1 MASSMKDL
9 FGFIA
14 KDDSLRT
21 EGQILR
27 LSLGLIEVKP
37 QVRKHFD
44 EEELKALAESIK
56 AVGLQE
62 PLTVMEEDPH
72 SHKYTLVN
80 GERRYRALKLIYGD
94 DFQNTMVECYVRAK
108 PVEENHKKLLQIVD
122 NEVRSGLTVSEL
134 VSTIR
139 YLERNGIKRKEIAK
153 ALGGVTSAKMTKLY
167 ALADYDCPAFLEP
180 LMSMTTSYQNLYLL
194 RNLAKKYPDEV
205 KNFCIECVEEGV
217 FSETQMNTLRAKI
230 KEIESPDIN
239 SEKSVDPDHTSDT
252 NKDKEE
258 SSSPVKENEP
268 TVPKEASEADSQ
280 EAKSVQNPWKA
291 SQTTSGEKTVASE
304 QENSSDP
311 EESEGTLEDS
321 EKRQGYSETN
331 ERDDYDDPSVFD
343 EGDETAETH
352 LPRGESTSK
361 PEKQETKPPKKLCG
375 IRTILAF
382 DQAANKLICVL
393 DDYTQVEVS
402 PSQLKVKL

>member
-80 GERRYRALKLIYGD
+80 GERRYRALKLIYGE

-194 RNLAKKYPDEV
+194 RNLAKRYPDEV

-217 FSETQMNTLRAKI
+217 FSETQMNALRAKI
-230 KEIESPDIN
+230 KEIESPDFTA
-239 SEKSVDPDHTSDT
+239 EKSVDPDRTSDT
-252 NKDKEE
+252 SKEE
-258 SSSPVKENEP
+258 SSSVVKENDP
-268 TVPKEASEADSQ
+268 TAPKETSEADTQ
-280 EAKSVQNPWKA
+280 ETKSVQNPWKA
-291 SQTTSGEKTVASE
+291 SQTISGEKTVAVE
-304 QENSSDP
+304 QENSGDP
-311 EESEGTLEDS
+311 EESEGFREDG
-321 EKRQGYSETN
+321 EERQGYSEIN
-331 ERDDYDDPSVFD
+331 ERDDYDDPSVND
-343 EGDETAETH
+343 EGNETAETR

-375 IRTILAF
+375 VRTILAF
-382 DQAANKLICVL
+382 DQAANQLICVL

-402 PSQLKVKL
+402 PSQLKVKI

>member
-80 GERRYRALKLIYGD
+80 GERRYRALKLIYGE

-217 FSETQMNTLRAKI
+217 FSETQMNALRAKI
-230 KEIESPDIN
+230 KEIESPDIK
-239 SEKSVDPDHTSDT
+239 SKKSVDPDHTSDT
-252 NKDKEE
+252 NKEE
-258 SSSPVKENEP
+258 SSSVVKENDP
-268 TVPKEASEADSQ
+268 TAPKETSEADTQ
-280 EAKSVQNPWKA
+280 ETKSVQNPWKA
-291 SQTTSGEKTVASE
+291 SQTISGEKAVAVE
-304 QENSSDP
+304 QENSGDP
-311 EESEGTLEDS
+311 EESEGFREDG
-321 EKRQGYSETN
+321 EERQGYSEIN
-331 ERDDYDDPSVFD
+331 ERDDYDDPSVND
-343 EGDETAETH
+343 EGNETAETR

-375 IRTILAF
+375 VRTILAF
-382 DQAANKLICVL
+382 DQAANQLICVL

-402 PSQLKVKL
+402 PSQLKVKI

>member
-80 GERRYRALKLIYGD
+80 GERRYRALKLIYGE

-153 ALGGVTSAKMTKLY
+153 ALGGVTSAKMT
-167 ALADYDCPAFLEP
+167 LADYDCPAFLEP

-205 KNFCIECVEEGV
+205 INFCIECVEEGV
-217 FSETQMNTLRAKI
+217 FSETQMNALRAKI
-230 KEIESPDIN
+230 KEIESPDFTA
-239 SEKSVDPDHTSDT
+239 EKSVDPDRTSDT
-252 NKDKEE
+252 SKEE
-258 SSSPVKENEP
+258 SSSVVKENDP
-268 TVPKEASEADSQ
+268 TAPKETSEADTQ
-280 EAKSVQNPWKA
+280 ETKSVQNPWKA
-291 SQTTSGEKTVASE
+291 SQTISGEKTVAVE
-304 QENSSDP
+304 QENSGDP
-311 EESEGTLEDS
+311 EESEGFREDG
-321 EKRQGYSETN
+321 EERQGYSEIN
-331 ERDDYDDPSVFD
+331 ERDDYDDPSVND
-343 EGDETAETH
+343 EGNETAETR

-375 IRTILAF
+375 VRTILAF
-382 DQAANKLICVL
+382 DQAANQLICVL

-402 PSQLKVKL
+402 PSQLKVKI

>member
-80 GERRYRALKLIYGD
+80 GERRYRALKLIYGE

-153 ALGGVTSAKMTKLY
+153 ALGGVTSVKMTKLY

-217 FSETQMNTLRAKI
+217 FSETQMNALRAKI
-230 KEIESPDIN
+230 KEIESPDFTA
-239 SEKSVDPDHTSDT
+239 EKSVDPDRTSDT
-252 NKDKEE
+252 SKEE
-258 SSSPVKENEP
+258 SSSVVKENDP
-268 TVPKEASEADSQ
+268 TAPKETSEADTQ
-280 EAKSVQNPWKA
+280 ETKSVQNPWKA
-291 SQTTSGEKTVASE
+291 SQTISGEKTVAVE
-304 QENSSDP
+304 QENSGDP
-311 EESEGTLEDS
+311 EESEGFREDG
-321 EKRQGYSETN
+321 EERQGYSEIN
-331 ERDDYDDPSVFD
+331 ERDDYDDPSVND
-343 EGDETAETH
+343 EGNETAETR
-352 LPRGESTSK
+352 LPRGKSTSK

-375 IRTILAF
+375 VRTILAF
-382 DQAANKLICVL
+382 DQAANQLICVL

-402 PSQLKVKL
+402 PSQLKVKI

>member
-217 FSETQMNTLRAKI
+217 FSETQMNALRAKI
-230 KEIESPDIN
+230 KEIESPDFTA
-239 SEKSVDPDHTSDT
+239 EKSVDPDRTSDT
-252 NKDKEE
+252 SKEE
-258 SSSPVKENEP
+258 SSSVVKENDP
-268 TVPKEASEADSQ
+268 TAPKETSEADTQ
-280 EAKSVQNPWKA
+280 ETKSVQNPWKA
-291 SQTTSGEKTVASE
+291 SQTISGEKTVAVE
-304 QENSSDP
+304 QENSGDP
-311 EESEGTLEDS
+311 EESEGFREDG
-321 EKRQGYSETN
+321 EERQGYSEIN
-331 ERDDYDDPSVFD
+331 ERDDYDDPSVND
-343 EGDETAETH
+343 EGNETAETR
-352 LPRGESTSK
+352 LPRGVSTSK

-375 IRTILAF
+375 VRTILAF
-382 DQAANKLICVL
+382 DQAANQLICVL

-402 PSQLKVKL
+402 PSQLKVKI

>member
-80 GERRYRALKLIYGD
+80 GERRYRALKLIYGE

-217 FSETQMNTLRAKI
+217 FSETQMNALRAKI
-230 KEIESPDIN
+230 KEIESPDFTV
-239 SEKSVDPDHTSDT
+239 EKSVDPDRTSDT
-252 NKDKEE
+252 SKEE
-258 SSSPVKENEP
+258 SSSVVKENDP
-268 TVPKEASEADSQ
+268 TAPKETSEADTQ
-280 EAKSVQNPWKA
+280 ETKSVQNPWKA
-291 SQTTSGEKTVASE
+291 SQTISGEKTVAVE
-304 QENSSDP
+304 QENSGDP
-311 EESEGTLEDS
+311 EESEGFREDG
-321 EKRQGYSETN
+321 EERQGYSEIN
-331 ERDDYDDPSVFD
+331 ERDDYDDPSVND
-343 EGDETAETH
+343 EENETAETR
-352 LPRGESTSK
+352 LPRGVSTSK

-375 IRTILAF
+375 VRTILAF
-382 DQAANKLICVL
+382 DQAANQLICVL

-402 PSQLKVKL
+402 PSQLKVKI

>member
-62 PLTVMEEDPH
+62 PLTVMEEDPN

-217 FSETQMNTLRAKI
+217 FSETQMNALRAKI

-252 NKDKEE
+252 NKDTEE

-291 SQTTSGEKTVASE
+291 SQTISGEKTVAVE
-304 QENSSDP
+304 QENSGDP
-311 EESEGTLEDS
+311 EESEGFREDG
-321 EKRQGYSETN
+321 EERQGYSEIN
-331 ERDDYDDPSVFD
+331 ERDDYDDPSVND
-343 EGDETAETH
+343 EGNETAETR

-375 IRTILAF
+375 VRTILAF

-402 PSQLKVKL
+402 PSQLKVKI

>member
-217 FSETQMNTLRAKI
+217 FSETQMNALRAKI
-230 KEIESPDIN
+230 KEIESPDIK
-239 SEKSVDPDHTSDT
+239 SKKSVDPDHTSDT

-258 SSSPVKENEP
+258 SSSSVKENEP
-268 TVPKEASEADSQ
+268 TLSKEASEADSQ

-291 SQTTSGEKTVASE
+291 SQTISGEKAVAVE
-304 QENSSDP
+304 QENSGDP
-311 EESEGTLEDS
+311 EESEGFREDG
-321 EKRQGYSETN
+321 EERQGYSEIN
-331 ERDDYDDPSVFD
+331 ERDDYDDPSVND
-343 EGDETAETH
+343 EGNETAETR

-375 IRTILAF
+375 VRTILAF
-382 DQAANKLICVL
+382 DQAANQLICVL

-402 PSQLKVKL
+402 PSQLKVKI

>member
-80 GERRYRALKLIYGD
+80 GERRYRALKLIYGE

-180 LMSMTTSYQNLYLL
+180 LMSMTTSYKNLYLL

-217 FSETQMNTLRAKI
+217 FSETQMNALRAKI
-230 KEIESPDIN
+230 KEIESPDFTA
-239 SEKSVDPDHTSDT
+239 EKSVDPDRTSDT
-252 NKDKEE
+252 SKEE
-258 SSSPVKENEP
+258 SSSVVKENDP
-268 TVPKEASEADSQ
+268 TAPKETSKADTQ
-280 EAKSVQNPWKA
+280 ETKSVQNPWKA
-291 SQTTSGEKTVASE
+291 SQTISGEKTVAVE
-304 QENSSDP
+304 QENSGDP
-311 EESEGTLEDS
+311 EESEGFREDG
-321 EKRQGYSETN
+321 EERQGYSEIN
-331 ERDDYDDPSVFD
+331 ERDDYDDPSVND
-343 EGDETAETH
+343 EGNETAETR

-375 IRTILAF
+375 VRTILAF
-382 DQAANKLICVL
+382 DQAANQLICVL

-402 PSQLKVKL
+402 PSQLKVKI

>member
-80 GERRYRALKLIYGD
+80 GERRYRALKLIYGE
-94 DFQNTMVECYVRAK
+94 DFQNIMVECYVRAK

-217 FSETQMNTLRAKI
+217 FSETQMNALRAKI
-230 KEIESPDIN
+230 KEIESPDFTA
-239 SEKSVDPDHTSDT
+239 EKSVDPDRTSDT
-252 NKDKEE
+252 SKEE
-258 SSSPVKENEP
+258 SSSVVKENDP
-268 TVPKEASEADSQ
+268 TAPKETSEADTQ
-280 EAKSVQNPWKA
+280 ETKSVQNPWKA
-291 SQTTSGEKTVASE
+291 SQTISGEKTVAVE
-304 QENSSDP
+304 QENSGDP
-311 EESEGTLEDS
+311 EESEGFREDG
-321 EKRQGYSETN
+321 EERQGYSEIN
-331 ERDDYDDPSVFD
+331 ERDDYDDPSVND
-343 EGDETAETH
+343 EGNETAETR

-375 IRTILAF
+375 VRTILAF
-382 DQAANKLICVL
+382 DQAANQLICVL

-402 PSQLKVKL
+402 PSQLKVKI

>member
-44 EEELKALAESIK
+44 EDELKALAESIK

-62 PLTVMEEDPH
+62 PLTVMEED

-217 FSETQMNTLRAKI
+217 FSETQMNALRAKI

-252 NKDKEE
+252 SKDKEE

-291 SQTTSGEKTVASE
+291 SQTTPGEKTVVSE
-304 QENSSDP
+304 QGDSSDP
-311 EESEGTLEDS
+311 EESEGFHEDGEES
-321 EKRQGYSETN
+321 EGSSEIN
-331 ERDDYDDPSVFD
+331 ERDDYDHPSVND
-343 EGDETAETH
+343 EQEETADSQ
-352 LPRGESTSK
+352 LPRGDGSSK
-361 PEKQETKPPKKLCG
+361 LEKREQKPPQKLRG
-375 IRTILAF
+375 VRTILAF
-382 DQAANKLICVL
+382 DQAANKLICIL
-393 DDYTQVEVS
+393 DDYSQVEVS
-402 PSQLKVKL
+402 PVQLKVKL

>member
-80 GERRYRALKLIYGD
+80 GERRYRALKLIYGE

-122 NEVRSGLTVSEL
+122 EVRSGLTVSEL

-217 FSETQMNTLRAKI
+217 FSETQMNALRAKI
-230 KEIESPDIN
+230 KEIESPDFTA
-239 SEKSVDPDHTSDT
+239 EKSVDPDRTSDT
-252 NKDKEE
+252 SKEE
-258 SSSPVKENEP
+258 SSSVVKENDP
-268 TVPKEASEADSQ
+268 TAPKETSEADTQ
-280 EAKSVQNPWKA
+280 ETKSVQNPWKA
-291 SQTTSGEKTVASE
+291 SQTISGEKTVAVE
-304 QENSSDP
+304 QENSGDP
-311 EESEGTLEDS
+311 EESEGFREDG
-321 EKRQGYSETN
+321 EERQGYSEIN
-331 ERDDYDDPSVFD
+331 ERDDYDDPSVND
-343 EGDETAETH
+343 EGNETAETC

-375 IRTILAF
+375 VRTILAF
-382 DQAANKLICVL
+382 DQAANQLICVL

-402 PSQLKVKL
+402 PSQLKVKI

>member
-122 NEVRSGLTVSEL
+122 NEVRSGLMVSEL

-217 FSETQMNTLRAKI
+217 FSETQMNALRAKI
-230 KEIESPDIN
+230 KEIESPDIIA
-239 SEKSVDPDHTSDT
+239 EKSVNPDRTSDAS
-252 NKDKEE
+252 KEE
-258 SSSPVKENEP
+258 SSSVVKENDP
-268 TVPKEASEADSQ
+268 TSPKETSEADSQ
-280 EAKSVQNPWKA
+280 ETKSVQNPWKA
-291 SQTTSGEKTVASE
+291 SQTISGEKAVAIE

-311 EESEGTLEDS
+311 EESEGFREDS
-321 EKRQGYSETN
+321 EERQGYSETN
-331 ERDDYDDPSVFD
+331 ERDDYDDPSVND
-343 EGDETAETH
+343 EEDESAEIY

-361 PEKQETKPPKKLCG
+361 PEKQETKPSKKLCG
-375 IRTILAF
+375 VRTILAF

-402 PSQLKVKL
+402 PSQLKVKI

>member
-80 GERRYRALKLIYGD
+80 GERRYRALKLIYGE

-217 FSETQMNTLRAKI
+217 FSETQMNALRAKI
-230 KEIESPDIN
+230 KEIESPDFTA
-239 SEKSVDPDHTSDT
+239 EKSVDPDRTSDT
-252 NKDKEE
+252 SKEE
-258 SSSPVKENEP
+258 SSSVVKENDP
-268 TVPKEASEADSQ
+268 TAPKETSEADTQ
-280 EAKSVQNPWKA
+280 ETKSVQNPWKA
-291 SQTTSGEKTVASE
+291 SQTISGEKTVAVE
-304 QENSSDP
+304 QENSGDP
-311 EESEGTLEDS
+311 EESEGFREDG
-321 EKRQGYSETN
+321 EERQGYSEIN
-331 ERDDYDDPSVFD
+331 ERDDYDDPSVND
-343 EGDETAETH
+343 EGNETAETR

-361 PEKQETKPPKKLCG
+361 PEIQETKPPKKLCG
-375 IRTILAF
+375 VRTILAF
-382 DQAANKLICVL
+382 DQAANQLICVL

-402 PSQLKVKL
+402 PSQLKVKV

>member
-80 GERRYRALKLIYGD
+80 GERRYRALKLIYGE

-217 FSETQMNTLRAKI
+217 FSETQMNALRAKI
-230 KEIESPDIN
+230 KEIESPDTTA
-239 SEKSVDPDHTSDT
+239 EKSVEPDRTSDT
-252 NKDKEE
+252 SKEE
-258 SSSPVKENEP
+258 TSPVVKENDP
-268 TVPKEASEADSQ
+268 TAPKETSEADTQ

-291 SQTTSGEKTVASE
+291 SQTTPGEKTVVSE
-304 QENSSDP
+304 QGDSSDL
-311 EESEGTLEDS
+311 EESEGFPENGEES
-321 EKRQGYSETN
+321 EGSSEIN
-331 ERDDYDDPSVFD
+331 ERDDYDHPSVND
-343 EGDETAETH
+343 EQEETADSH
-352 LPRGESTSK
+352 LPGGEGSSK
-361 PEKQETKPPKKLCG
+361 LEKREQKPPQKLRG
-375 IRTILAF
+375 VRTILAF
-382 DQAANKLICVL
+382 DQAANKLICIL
-393 DDYTQVEVS
+393 DDYSQVEVS
-402 PSQLKVKL
+402 PVQLKVKL

>member
-80 GERRYRALKLIYGD
+80 GERRYRALKLIYGE

-194 RNLAKKYPDEV
+194 SNLAKKYPDEV

-217 FSETQMNTLRAKI
+217 FSETQMNALRAKI
-230 KEIESPDIN
+230 KEIESPDFTA
-239 SEKSVDPDHTSDT
+239 EKSVDPDRTSDT
-252 NKDKEE
+252 SKEE
-258 SSSPVKENEP
+258 SSSVVKENDP
-268 TVPKEASEADSQ
+268 TAPKETSEADTQ
-280 EAKSVQNPWKA
+280 ETKSVQNPWKA
-291 SQTTSGEKTVASE
+291 SQTISGEKTVAVE
-304 QENSSDP
+304 QENSGDP
-311 EESEGTLEDS
+311 EESEGFREDG
-321 EKRQGYSETN
+321 EERQGYSEIN
-331 ERDDYDDPSVFD
+331 ERDDYDDPSVND
-343 EGDETAETH
+343 EGNETAETR

-375 IRTILAF
+375 VRTILAF
-382 DQAANKLICVL
+382 DQAANQLICVL

-402 PSQLKVKL
+402 PSQLKVKI

>member
-14 KDDSLRT
+14 KDDSVKT

-27 LSLGLIEVKP
+27 LSPEVIEVKP

-44 EEELKALAESIK
+44 EEDLKALAESIK

-62 PLTVMEEDPH
+62 PLTVMEEDPR

-80 GERRYRALKLIYGD
+80 GERRFRALQLIYGD
-94 DFQNTMVECYVRAK
+94 DFRNTMIECYVRAK
-108 PVEENHKKLLQIVD
+108 PVEENQKKLLQIVD

-153 ALGGVTSAKMTKLY
+153 ALGGATSAKMTKLY

-180 LMSMTTSYQNLYLL
+180 LMSMTTSYHNLYLL

-217 FSETQMNTLRAKI
+217 FSETQMNVLRAKI
-230 KEIESPDIN
+230 KEIESPNITA
-239 SEKSVDPDHTSDT
+239 EKPVDPDRTSDT
-252 NKDKEE
+252 NKEE
-258 SSSPVKENEP
+258 SSPVVKENDP
-268 TVPKEASEADSQ
+268 TALKEASEADSQ
-280 EAKSVQNPWKA
+280 EQKSVQNPWKA
-291 SQTTSGEKTVASE
+291 SQTISKDNAVASE
-304 QENSSDP
+304 EKNSTVP
-311 EESEGTLEDS
+311 EESESFRENCE
-321 EKRQGYSETN
+321 EKESYSAIN
-331 ERDDYDDPSVFD
+331 ERDDYDESSVND
-343 EGDETAETH
+343 EKEETADSR
-352 LPRGESTSK
+352 LPRGESSSK
-361 PEKQETKPPKKLCG
+361 SEEPKPPKKLCG
-375 IRTILAF
+375 VRTILAF

-402 PSQLKVKL
+402 PGQLKVKI

>member
-44 EEELKALAESIK
+44 VEELKALAESIK
-56 AVGLQE
+56 AEGLQE

-217 FSETQMNTLRAKI
+217 FSETQMNALRAKI

-258 SSSPVKENEP
+258 SSSPVKENES

-291 SQTTSGEKTVASE
+291 SQTISGEQLVASE

-311 EESEGTLEDS
+311 EESEGLREDG
-321 EKRQGYSETN
+321 EERQGYSETN
-331 ERDDYDDPSVFD
+331 GRDDYEEPSVND
-343 EGDETAETH
+343 EEDETRETR

-375 IRTILAF
+375 VRTILAF

-402 PSQLKVKL
+402 PGQLKVKI

>member
-80 GERRYRALKLIYGD
+80 GERRYRALKLIYGE

-217 FSETQMNTLRAKI
+217 FSETQMNALRAKI
-230 KEIESPDIN
+230 KEIESPDFTA
-239 SEKSVDPDHTSDT
+239 EKSVDPDRTSDT
-252 NKDKEE
+252 SKEE
-258 SSSPVKENEP
+258 SSSVVKENDP
-268 TVPKEASEADSQ
+268 TAPKETSEADTQ
-280 EAKSVQNPWKA
+280 ETKSVQNPWKA
-291 SQTTSGEKTVASE
+291 SQTISGEKTVAVE
-304 QENSSDP
+304 QENSGDP
-311 EESEGTLEDS
+311 EESEGFREDG
-321 EKRQGYSETN
+321 EERQGYSEIN
-331 ERDDYDDPSVFD
+331 ERDDYDDPSVND
-343 EGDETAETH
+343 EGNETAETC

-375 IRTILAF
+375 VRTILAF
-382 DQAANKLICVL
+382 DQAANQLICVL

-402 PSQLKVKL
+402 PSQLKVKI

>member
-72 SHKYTLVN
+72 SRKYTLVN

-217 FSETQMNTLRAKI
+217 FSETQMNALRAKI
-230 KEIESPDIN
+230 KEIESPDITA
-239 SEKSVDPDHTSDT
+239 EKSVEPDRTSYT
-252 NKDKEE
+252 SKED
-258 SSSPVKENEP
+258 SSSVVKENDP
-268 TVPKEASEADSQ
+268 TAPKETSEVDTQ
-280 EAKSVQNPWKA
+280 ETKSVQNPWKA
-291 SQTTSGEKTVASE
+291 SQTISGEKSVVVE
-304 QENSSDP
+304 QENSRDP
-311 EESEGTLEDS
+311 EESEGFREDG
-321 EKRQGYSETN
+321 EERQGYSETK
-331 ERDDYDDPSVFD
+331 ERDDYEDPSVND
-343 EGDETAETH
+343 EEDETAETH

-361 PEKQETKPPKKLCG
+361 PEKQETKPSKKLCG
-375 IRTILAF
+375 VRTILAF

-402 PSQLKVKL
+402 PSQLKVKI

>member
-80 GERRYRALKLIYGD
+80 GERRYRALKLIYGE

-230 KEIESPDIN
+230 KEIESPDFTA
-239 SEKSVDPDHTSDT
+239 EKSVDPDRTSDT
-252 NKDKEE
+252 SKEE
-258 SSSPVKENEP
+258 SSSVVKENDP
-268 TVPKEASEADSQ
+268 TAPKETSEADTQ
-280 EAKSVQNPWKA
+280 ETKSVQNPWKA
-291 SQTTSGEKTVASE
+291 SQTISGEKTVAVE
-304 QENSSDP
+304 QENSGDP
-311 EESEGTLEDS
+311 EESEGFREDG
-321 EKRQGYSETN
+321 EERQGYSEIN
-331 ERDDYDDPSVFD
+331 ERDDYDDPSVND
-343 EGDETAETH
+343 EGNETAETC

-375 IRTILAF
+375 VRTILAF
-382 DQAANKLICVL
+382 DQAANQLICVL

-402 PSQLKVKL
+402 PSQLKVKI

>member
-217 FSETQMNTLRAKI
+217 FSETQMNALRAKI
-230 KEIESPDIN
+230 KEIESPDTTA
-239 SEKSVDPDHTSDT
+239 EKSVDPDRTSDT
-252 NKDKEE
+252 SKEE
-258 SSSPVKENEP
+258 SSSVVKENDP
-268 TVPKEASEADSQ
+268 TAPKETSEADTQ
-280 EAKSVQNPWKA
+280 ETQSVQNPWKA
-291 SQTTSGEKTVASE
+291 SQTISGEKAVAVE
-304 QENSSDP
+304 QENSRDP
-311 EESEGTLEDS
+311 EESEGIREDGE
-321 EKRQGYSETN
+321 EKQGYSETN
-331 ERDDYDDPSVFD
+331 ERDDYDDPSVND
-343 EGDETAETH
+343 EEDETAETH
-352 LPRGESTSK
+352 YPRGESTSK
-361 PEKQETKPPKKLCG
+361 TEKQETKPSKKLCG
-375 IRTILAF
+375 VRTILAF

-402 PSQLKVKL
+402 PSQLKVKI

>member
-9 FGFIA
+9 FDFIA

-62 PLTVMEEDPH
+62 PLTVMEEDPN

-217 FSETQMNTLRAKI
+217 FSETQMNALRAKI
-230 KEIESPDIN
+230 KEIESPDFTA
-239 SEKSVDPDHTSDT
+239 EKSVDPDRTSDT
-252 NKDKEE
+252 SKEE
-258 SSSPVKENEP
+258 SSSVVKENDP
-268 TVPKEASEADSQ
+268 TAPKETSEADTQ
-280 EAKSVQNPWKA
+280 ETKSVQNPWKA
-291 SQTTSGEKTVASE
+291 SQTISGEKTVAVE
-304 QENSSDP
+304 QENSGDP
-311 EESEGTLEDS
+311 EESEGFREDG
-321 EKRQGYSETN
+321 EERQGYSEIN
-331 ERDDYDDPSVFD
+331 ERDDYDDPSVND
-343 EGDETAETH
+343 EGNETAETR

-375 IRTILAF
+375 VRTILAF

-402 PSQLKVKL
+402 PSHLKVKI

>member
-217 FSETQMNTLRAKI
+217 FSETQMNALRAKI
-230 KEIESPDIN
+230 KEIESPDIK
-239 SEKSVDPDHTSDT
+239 SKKSVDPDHTSDT
-252 NKDKEE
+252 NKEE
-258 SSSPVKENEP
+258 SSSSVKENEP
-268 TVPKEASEADSQ
+268 TLSKEASEADSQ

-291 SQTTSGEKTVASE
+291 SQTTPGEKTVVSE
-304 QENSSDP
+304 QGDSSDP
-311 EESEGTLEDS
+311 EESEGFPEDGEES
-321 EKRQGYSETN
+321 EGSSEIN
-331 ERDDYDDPSVFD
+331 ERDDYDHPSVND
-343 EGDETAETH
+343 EQEETADSQ
-352 LPRGESTSK
+352 LPRGDGSSK
-361 PEKQETKPPKKLCG
+361 LEKREQKPPQKLRG
-375 IRTILAF
+375 VRTILAF
-382 DQAANKLICVL
+382 DQAANKLICIL
-393 DDYTQVEVS
+393 DDYSQVEVS
-402 PSQLKVKL
+402 PVQLKVKL

>member
-80 GERRYRALKLIYGD
+80 GERRYRALKLIYGE

-180 LMSMTTSYQNLYLL
+180 LMSLTTSYQNLYLL

-217 FSETQMNTLRAKI
+217 FSETQMNALRAKI
-230 KEIESPDIN
+230 KEIESPDFTA
-239 SEKSVDPDHTSDT
+239 EKSVDPDRTSDT
-252 NKDKEE
+252 SKEE
-258 SSSPVKENEP
+258 SSSVVKENDP
-268 TVPKEASEADSQ
+268 TAPKETSEADTQ
-280 EAKSVQNPWKA
+280 ETKSVQNPWKA
-291 SQTTSGEKTVASE
+291 SQTISGEKTVAVE
-304 QENSSDP
+304 QENSGDP
-311 EESEGTLEDS
+311 EESEGFREDG
-321 EKRQGYSETN
+321 EERQGYSEIN
-331 ERDDYDDPSVFD
+331 ERDDYDDPSVND
-343 EGDETAETH
+343 EGNETAETR

-375 IRTILAF
+375 VRTILAF
-382 DQAANKLICVL
+382 DQAANQLICVL

-402 PSQLKVKL
+402 PSQLKVKI

>member
-27 LSLGLIEVKP
+27 LSLGLIEVTP

-44 EEELKALAESIK
+44 VEELKALAESIK

-80 GERRYRALKLIYGD
+80 GERRYRALKLIYGE

-217 FSETQMNTLRAKI
+217 FSETQMNALRAKI
-230 KEIESPDIN
+230 KEIESPDFTA
-239 SEKSVDPDHTSDT
+239 EKSVDPDRTSDT
-252 NKDKEE
+252 SKEE
-258 SSSPVKENEP
+258 SSSVVKENDP
-268 TVPKEASEADSQ
+268 TAPKETSEADTQ
-280 EAKSVQNPWKA
+280 ETKSVQNPWKA
-291 SQTTSGEKTVASE
+291 SQTISGEKTVAVE
-304 QENSSDP
+304 QENSGDP
-311 EESEGTLEDS
+311 EESEGFREDG
-321 EKRQGYSETN
+321 EERQGYSEIN
-331 ERDDYDDPSVFD
+331 ERDDYDDPSVND
-343 EGDETAETH
+343 EGNETAETC

-375 IRTILAF
+375 VRTILAF
-382 DQAANKLICVL
+382 DQAANQLICVL

-402 PSQLKVKL
+402 PSQLKVKI

>member
-62 PLTVMEEDPH
+62 PLTVMEEDPN

-80 GERRYRALKLIYGD
+80 GERRYRALKLIFGD

-139 YLERNGIKRKEIAK
+139 FLERNGIKRKEIAK

-217 FSETQMNTLRAKI
+217 FSETQMNALRAKI
-230 KEIESPDIN
+230 KEIESPDTTA
-239 SEKSVDPDHTSDT
+239 EKSVDPDRTSDT
-252 NKDKEE
+252 SKEE
-258 SSSPVKENEP
+258 SSSVVKENNP
-268 TVPKEASEADSQ
+268 TAPKETTEADTQ
-280 EAKSVQNPWKA
+280 ETQSVQNPWKA
-291 SQTTSGEKTVASE
+291 SQTISGKKTVVVE
-304 QENSSDP
+304 QENSRDP
-311 EESEGTLEDS
+311 EESEGFHEDG
-321 EKRQGYSETN
+321 EERQGYSETN
-331 ERDDYDDPSVFD
+331 EKDDYDDPSVND
-343 EGDETAETH
+343 EEDETAETH

-361 PEKQETKPPKKLCG
+361 PEKQETKPSKKLCG
-375 IRTILAF
+375 VRTILTF
-382 DQAANKLICVL
+382 DQAANKLICIL

-402 PSQLKVKL
+402 PGQLKVKI

>member
-80 GERRYRALKLIYGD
+80 GERRYRALKLIYGE

-108 PVEENHKKLLQIVD
+108 PVEENLKKLLQIVD

-217 FSETQMNTLRAKI
+217 FSETQMNALRAKI
-230 KEIESPDIN
+230 KEIESPDTTA
-239 SEKSVDPDHTSDT
+239 EKSVEPDRTSDT
-252 NKDKEE
+252 SKEE
-258 SSSPVKENEP
+258 TSPVVKENDP
-268 TVPKEASEADSQ
+268 TAPKETSEADTQ

-291 SQTTSGEKTVASE
+291 SQTTPGEKTVVSE
-304 QENSSDP
+304 QGDSSDL
-311 EESEGTLEDS
+311 EESEGFPENGEES
-321 EKRQGYSETN
+321 EGSSEIN
-331 ERDDYDDPSVFD
+331 ERDDYNHPSVND
-343 EGDETAETH
+343 EQEETADSH
-352 LPRGESTSK
+352 LPGGEGSSK
-361 PEKQETKPPKKLCG
+361 LEKREQKPPQKLRG
-375 IRTILAF
+375 VRTILAF
-382 DQAANKLICVL
+382 DQAANKLICIL
-393 DDYTQVEVS
+393 DDYSQVEVS
-402 PSQLKVKL
+402 PVQLKVNL

>member
-14 KDDSLRT
+14 KDDSLRM

-80 GERRYRALKLIYGD
+80 GERRYRALKLIYGE

-217 FSETQMNTLRAKI
+217 FSETQMNALRAKI
-230 KEIESPDIN
+230 KEIESPDFTA
-239 SEKSVDPDHTSDT
+239 EKSVDPDRTSDT
-252 NKDKEE
+252 SKEE
-258 SSSPVKENEP
+258 SSSVVKENDP
-268 TVPKEASEADSQ
+268 TAPKETSEADTQ
-280 EAKSVQNPWKA
+280 ETKSVQNPWKA
-291 SQTTSGEKTVASE
+291 SQTISGEKTVAVE
-304 QENSSDP
+304 QENSGDP
-311 EESEGTLEDS
+311 EESEGFREDG
-321 EKRQGYSETN
+321 EERQGYSEIN
-331 ERDDYDDPSVFD
+331 ERDDYDDPSVND
-343 EGDETAETH
+343 EGNETAETR

-375 IRTILAF
+375 VRTILAF
-382 DQAANKLICVL
+382 DQAANQLICVL

-402 PSQLKVKL
+402 PSQLKVKI

>member
-80 GERRYRALKLIYGD
+80 GERRYRALKLIYGE
-94 DFQNTMVECYVRAK
+94 DFQNTMIECYVRAK

-217 FSETQMNTLRAKI
+217 FSETQMNALRAKI
-230 KEIESPDIN
+230 KEIESPDFTA
-239 SEKSVDPDHTSDT
+239 EKSVDPDRTSDT
-252 NKDKEE
+252 SKEE
-258 SSSPVKENEP
+258 SSSVVKENDP
-268 TVPKEASEADSQ
+268 TAPKETSEADTQ
-280 EAKSVQNPWKA
+280 ETKSVQNPWKA
-291 SQTTSGEKTVASE
+291 SQTISGEKTVAVE
-304 QENSSDP
+304 QENSGDP
-311 EESEGTLEDS
+311 EESEGFREDG
-321 EKRQGYSETN
+321 EERQGYSEIN
-331 ERDDYDDPSVFD
+331 ERDDYDDPSVND
-343 EGDETAETH
+343 EGNETAETR

-375 IRTILAF
+375 VRTILAF
-382 DQAANKLICVL
+382 DQAANQLICVL

-402 PSQLKVKL
+402 PSQLKVKI

>member
-108 PVEENHKKLLQIVD
+108 PVEDNHKKLLQIVD

-180 LMSMTTSYQNLYLL
+180 LMSMTRSYQNLYLL

-217 FSETQMNTLRAKI
+217 FSETQMNALRAKI

-258 SSSPVKENEP
+258 SSSPVKENES

-291 SQTTSGEKTVASE
+291 SQTISGEQLVASE

-311 EESEGTLEDS
+311 EESEGLREDG
-321 EKRQGYSETN
+321 EERQGYSETN
-331 ERDDYDDPSVFD
+331 GRDDYEEPSVND
-343 EGDETAETH
+343 EEDETRETR

-375 IRTILAF
+375 VRTILAF

-402 PSQLKVKL
+402 PGQLKVKI

>member
-80 GERRYRALKLIYGD
+80 GERRYRALKLIYGE

-230 KEIESPDIN
+230 KEIESPDFTA
-239 SEKSVDPDHTSDT
+239 EKSVDPDRTSDT
-252 NKDKEE
+252 SKEE
-258 SSSPVKENEP
+258 SSSVVKENDP
-268 TVPKEASEADSQ
+268 TAPKETSEADTQ
-280 EAKSVQNPWKA
+280 ETKSVQNPWKA
-291 SQTTSGEKTVASE
+291 SQTISGEKTVAVE
-304 QENSSDP
+304 QENSGDP
-311 EESEGTLEDS
+311 EESEGFREDG
-321 EKRQGYSETN
+321 EERQGYSEIN
-331 ERDDYDDPSVFD
+331 ERDDYDDPSVND
-343 EGDETAETH
+343 EGNETAETR

-375 IRTILAF
+375 VRTILAF
-382 DQAANKLICVL
+382 DQAANQLICVL

-402 PSQLKVKL
+402 PSQLKVKI

>member
-9 FGFIA
+9 LGFIA

-80 GERRYRALKLIYGD
+80 GERRYRALKLIYGE

-217 FSETQMNTLRAKI
+217 FSETQMNALRAKI
-230 KEIESPDIN
+230 KEIESPDFTA
-239 SEKSVDPDHTSDT
+239 EKSVDPDRTSDT
-252 NKDKEE
+252 SKEE
-258 SSSPVKENEP
+258 SSSVVKENDP
-268 TVPKEASEADSQ
+268 TAPKETSAADTQ
-280 EAKSVQNPWKA
+280 ETKSVQNPWKA
-291 SQTTSGEKTVASE
+291 SQTISGEKTVAVE
-304 QENSSDP
+304 QENSGDP
-311 EESEGTLEDS
+311 EESEGFREDG
-321 EKRQGYSETN
+321 EERQGYSEIN
-331 ERDDYDDPSVFD
+331 ERDDYDDPSVND
-343 EGDETAETH
+343 EGNETAETR

-375 IRTILAF
+375 VRTILAF
-382 DQAANKLICVL
+382 DQAANQLICVL

-402 PSQLKVKL
+402 PSQLKVKI

>member
-80 GERRYRALKLIYGD
+80 GERRYRALKLIYGE

-217 FSETQMNTLRAKI
+217 FSETQMNALRAKI
-230 KEIESPDIN
+230 KEIESPDFTA
-239 SEKSVDPDHTSDT
+239 EKSVDPDRTSDT
-252 NKDKEE
+252 SKEE
-258 SSSPVKENEP
+258 SSSVVKENDP
-268 TVPKEASEADSQ
+268 TAPKETSEADTQ

-291 SQTTSGEKTVASE
+291 SQTISGEKTVAVE
-304 QENSSDP
+304 QENSGDP
-311 EESEGTLEDS
+311 EESEGFREDG
-321 EKRQGYSETN
+321 EERQGYSEIN
-331 ERDDYDDPSVFD
+331 ERDDYDDPSVND
-343 EGDETAETH
+343 EGNETAETC

-375 IRTILAF
+375 VRTILAF
-382 DQAANKLICVL
+382 DQAANQLICVL

-402 PSQLKVKL
+402 PSQLKVKI